1 MIKDLFETNNGLATV
16 SGLAT
21 GSWIE
26 IDFKKPALIN
36 GMGFIFNQFHEGENR
51 QIVKPKGLKIYAKE
65 FTKDAP
71 KEDKVEQIEEKKVK
85 EEPEQ
90 K

>member
-1 MIKDLFETNNGLATV
+1 M
-16 SGLAT
+16 
-21 GSWIE
+21 
-26 IDFKKPALIN
+26 
-36 GMGFIFNQFHEGENR
+36 
-51 QIVKPKGLKIYAKE
+51 VKPKGLKIYAKE